1 METQQQ
7 INELQSRQLELRA
20 IMASSDERAAK
31 CFKNG
36 TSFRETYPDDFARYE
51 AANAEYNRN
60 EQTLAKLEATREAE
74 TIVQNST
81 TAILTSIFYQAL
93 ADSIIWLV
101 VAAVV
106 IVCDL
111 FFGCEAARKR
121 GERVRISRA
130 VRRTVNKMCEYL
142 CWVML
147 GITISIGF
155 AADWLKYLIFAI
167 IYGNELSSCLSNY
180 FAAKGKRIT
189 FNVFSLLGR
198 RLGIDELEQ
207 CHIEEDD
214 RNNKNT
220 ANKDDSITY

>member
-1 METQQQ
+1 MC
-7 INELQSRQLELRA
+7 A
-20 IMASSDERAAK
+20 
-31 CFKNG
+31 
-36 TSFRETYPDDFARYE
+36 
-51 AANAEYNRN
+51 
-60 EQTLAKLEATREAE
+60 
-74 TIVQNST
+74 
-81 TAILTSIFYQAL
+81 
-93 ADSIIWLV
+93 
-101 VAAVV
+101 
-106 IVCDL
+106 
-111 FFGCEAARKR
+111 
-121 GERVRISRA
+121 ISRA

-207 CHIEEDD
+207 CHIEEDN
-214 RNNKNT
+214 RAEKV
-220 ANKDDSITY
+220 NKDTY

>member
-60 EQTLAKLEATREAE
+60 EQTLAEQSTMAE

-147 GITISIGF
+147 GLTISIGF

>member
-1 METQQQ
+1 
-7 INELQSRQLELRA
+7 
-20 IMASSDERAAK
+20 
-31 CFKNG
+31 
-36 TSFRETYPDDFARYE
+36 
-51 AANAEYNRN
+51 
-60 EQTLAKLEATREAE
+60 
-74 TIVQNST
+74 
-81 TAILTSIFYQAL
+81 
-93 ADSIIWLV
+93 
-101 VAAVV
+101 
-106 IVCDL
+106 
-111 FFGCEAARKR
+111 
-121 GERVRISRA
+121 
-130 VRRTVNKMCEYL
+130 MCEYL

-147 GITISIGF
+147 GLTISIGF

>member
-1 METQQQ
+1 M
-7 INELQSRQLELRA
+7 
-20 IMASSDERAAK
+20 
-31 CFKNG
+31 
-36 TSFRETYPDDFARYE
+36 
-51 AANAEYNRN
+51 
-60 EQTLAKLEATREAE
+60 
-74 TIVQNST
+74 
-81 TAILTSIFYQAL
+81 
-93 ADSIIWLV
+93 
-101 VAAVV
+101 V

-207 CHIEEDD
+207 CHIEDD
-214 RNNKNT
+214 KKIGPNKTDNHG
-220 ANKDDSITY
+220 

>member
-1 METQQQ
+1 MNPLTEQSTMTETV
-7 INELQSRQLELRA
+7 
-20 IMASSDERAAK
+20 
-31 CFKNG
+31 
-36 TSFRETYPDDFARYE
+36 
-51 AANAEYNRN
+51 
-60 EQTLAKLEATREAE
+60 
-74 TIVQNST
+74 VQNSA

-101 VAAVV
+101 AVV

-207 CHIEEDD
+207 CHIEEDN
-214 RNNKNT
+214 RAEKV
-220 ANKDDSITY
+220 NKDTY

>member
-1 METQQQ
+1 MNLLTE
-7 INELQSRQLELRA
+7 QST
-20 IMASSDERAAK
+20 M
-31 CFKNG
+31 
-36 TSFRETYPDDFARYE
+36 
-51 AANAEYNRN
+51 
-60 EQTLAKLEATREAE
+60 AE

-81 TAILTSIFYQAL
+81 TAILTSIFYQVL
-93 ADSIIWLV
+93 
-101 VAAVV
+101 VV

-147 GITISIGF
+147 GLTISIGF

-214 RNNKNT
+214 RYNKNT